1 MRRFWLTRLAACVLA
16 VGSAGVAA
24 GQPSSYK
31 PVDPVTL
38 PLDRAGVWTFHS
50 SYQPPRIVT
59 VDVPKQGKK
68 TVWYMVYKVWNTS
81 DTPQPFV
88 PTFELVTKDGPLQKF
103 LDEPQPAVADQIRR
117 IEDPQK
123 ALDIQTNISISKTR
137 IPVTRPDSV
146 PRAVTG
152 VAIWLDAP
160 AKASLTNNFSIY
172 VTGLSNGLAVQQ
184 AADGT
189 ETVSR
194 KTLQLDFVKPTDN
207 ANPAM
212 TDIQPNDNNG
222 RGSAK
227 WIYRVVPAARKP
239 DAVPPAEA
247 ENK

>member
-1 MRRFWLTRLAACVLA
+1 MRRFWLVRLAVGVLA
-16 VGSAGVAA
+16 AGSAGVAA
-24 GQPSSYK
+24 AQPTSSYK
-31 PVDPVTL
+31 PIDPVTL
-38 PLDRAGVWTFHS
+38 PLDRAGVWTFHF

-81 DTPQPFV
+81 DTPQSFV

-103 LDEPQPAVADQIRR
+103 LDEPQPSVADQIRR

-123 ALDIQTNISISKTR
+123 ALDIQTSVSISKVK

-160 AKASLTNNFSIY
+160 AKAAVTNNFSVY

-194 KTLQLDFVKPTDN
+194 KTLQLDFLKPTDN

-222 RGSAK
+222 RGSTK
-227 WIYRVVPAARKP
+227 WIYRVVPARKL
-239 DAVPPAEA
+239 DAATPVAEG
-247 ENK
+247 K

>member
-1 MRRFWLTRLAACVLA
+1 MRRFWLVRVAACVLA
-16 VGSAGVAA
+16 AGTAGAAA
-24 GQPSSYK
+24 GQTPSSYK
-31 PVDPVTL
+31 PVDPVVL
-38 PLDRAGVWTFHS
+38 PLDRAGVYTLHF

-59 VDVPKQGKK
+59 VDVPRQGKK

-81 DTPQPFV
+81 DTPQSFV

-103 LDEPQPAVADQIRR
+103 LDEPQPSVADQIRR

-123 ALDIQTNISISKTR
+123 ALDIQTSVSISKVK

-160 AKASLTNNFSIY
+160 AKAAVTNNFSVY

-194 KTLQLDFVKPTDN
+194 KTLQLDFLKPTDN

-222 RGSAK
+222 RGSTK
-227 WIYRVVPAARKP
+227 WIYRVVPARKL
-239 DAVPPAEA
+239 DAATPVAEG
-247 ENK
+247 K